1 MADPSNSGIHDKP
14 SGADRRDSPR
24 VPMKFLV
31 RDLAEGG
38 SFQELQG
45 DLSVGGAAF
54 HVRYPPTGSQFEVR
68 FHLPGLEKDV
78 RCKAELLRVRDEAA
92 GKGVHLRFLE
102 LDVNLELAIARYI
115 DDLLGKR
122 G

>member
-38 SFQELQG
+38 SFQEFQG

-54 HVRYPPTGSQFEVR
+54 LGRYPPTGSQFEVR
-68 FHLPGLEKDV
+68 FRLPGQDKDV
-78 RCKAELLRVRDEAA
+78 RCKAELIRVRDEAE

-102 LDVNLELAIARYI
+102 IDVDQELAIARYI